1 VPTYKGSGEGEGKGS
16 PLIFKFNSRAL
27 LVCSSLAWP
36 KQLPRPQQEGVG
48 VGVGVGGFL
57 VFTLNYLCPRFN
69 MHLYFLFKS
78 GLLMMD
84 FFLLIFQIKDF
95 YM

>member
-1 VPTYKGSGEGEGKGS
+1 VPTYMGSGEGEGKGS

-48 VGVGVGGFL
+48 VGGFL
-57 VFTLNYLCPRFN
+57 SLPLTTCAQDLICTSISYLKVAC
-69 MHLYFLFKS
+69 
-78 GLLMMD
+78 
-84 FFLLIFQIKDF
+84 
-95 YM
+95 